1 MARTN
6 TKSRSNRG
14 SFIVEGPF
22 ALFLFLFFFVFP
34 FMDLA
39 TITLRTTFL
48 YAATHNAAWEA
59 ARAHTYQNSLDGMP
73 SAVQLA
79 DYASKRVIGSF
90 SGVKI
95 NSIKTSIITTELKTL
110 NQSRQS
116 SALSKPADSSLNSY
130 QIEVAINGSVDPLI
144 LYNGSD
150 LANIP
155 GLTQP
160 MSLTFTD
167 RQYCENPQGLNK

>member
-1 MARTN
+1 MKR
-6 TKSRSNRG
+6 RSKRG
-14 SFIVEGPF
+14 SFIVEAPI

-48 YAATHNAAWEA
+48 YAAAHNAAWEA
-59 ARAHTYQNSLDGMP
+59 ARAHTYQNSLDGLP
-73 SAVQLA
+73 SSVQLA
-79 DYASKRVIGSF
+79 SSTAQRVVAAF

-95 NSIKTSIITTELKTL
+95 NSIKTSIITTDIKTL
-110 NQSRQS
+110 NQSQQS
-116 SALSKPADSSLNSY
+116 TPLKAPADSSLNSY
-130 QIEVAINGSVDPLI
+130 QVEVSVNAAVDPLI
-144 LYNGSD
+144 IYNGSNFT
-150 LANIP
+150 NIP

-160 MSLTFTD
+160 MNLTFTD